1 MNNLKINNMVTFL
14 WMLYLALT
22 IYMSLIVITNSI
34 ININYDKNNKT
45 QVNDTLTSQLIFVSL
60 LWSIWYIYYL
70 N

>member
-1 MNNLKINNMVTFL
+1 MITFL

-34 ININYDKNNKT
+34 ININYDKNNRT

>member
-1 MNNLKINNMVTFL
+1 MVTFL

>member
-1 MNNLKINNMVTFL
+1 MITFL

-22 IYMSLIVITNSI
+22 IYMSLIVI
-34 ININYDKNNKT
+34 ININYNKT
-45 QVNDTLTSQLIFVSL
+45 DITKIKDTLTPQLIFVSL

>member
-1 MNNLKINNMVTFL
+1 MVTFL

-34 ININYDKNNKT
+34 ISINYDKNNRT
-45 QVNDTLTSQLIFVSL
+45 QVNDTLTSQLIFVSI

>member
-1 MNNLKINNMVTFL
+1 MITFL

-34 ININYDKNNKT
+34 ININYDKTNRA
-45 QVNDTLTSQLIFVSL
+45 QVNNALTSQVLFVSI

>member
-1 MNNLKINNMVTFL
+1 MVTFL

-34 ININYDKNNKT
+34 ININYDKNNRT
-45 QVNDTLTSQLIFVSL
+45 QVNDTLTSQLIFVSI

>member
-1 MNNLKINNMVTFL
+1 MVTFL

-34 ININYDKNNKT
+34 ININYDKNNRT

>member
-1 MNNLKINNMVTFL
+1 MVTFL

-34 ININYDKNNKT
+34 ININYDKNNRT
-45 QVNDTLTSQLIFVSL
+45 QVKDTLTSQLIFVSI

>member
-1 MNNLKINNMVTFL
+1 
-14 WMLYLALT
+14 MLYLALT

-34 ININYDKNNKT
+34 ININYDKNNRT
-45 QVNDTLTSQLIFVSL
+45 QVKDTLTSQLIFVSI